1 MEIKNRKAQHE
12 YNFKQSYEAGIM
24 LAGAEVKS
32 IRAGTANLND
42 AYCYFDGTEL
52 FIRNFHISPYKQ
64 DSGWSV
70 HDPLRVRK
78 LLLKKNELKKLR
90 NKVEEKGMTIV
101 PYRLYTSDRGIIKLE
116 IYLAEGKK
124 AFDKR
129 ETIKAKDNRREM
141 ERKDKYD

>member
-1 MEIKNRKAQHE
+1 
-12 YNFKQSYEAGIM
+12 M

-32 IRAGTANLND
+32 VRAGTANLND
-42 AYCYFDGTEL
+42 AYCYFDGEEL

-129 ETIKAKDNRREM
+129 ETIKKRDVEREM
-141 ERKDKYD
+141 NRKF

>member
-12 YNFKQSYEAGIM
+12 FNFKQSYEAGIM

-32 IRAGTANLND
+32 VRAGTANLND

-141 ERKDKYD
+141 ERKNKYD